1 MNTIYYEFPYKKV
14 LNYLSNNVSSE
25 DLDTLYSQYGIEPDG
40 EHSELEQLAEVITDA
55 DVKSLGYQEEEVVN
69 SSIPQYDYPNTEKI
83 VNFLSTTDP
92 YVVEDLCN
100 RFGTHD
106 LEDVALAITDA
117 ELTNLGF
124 NQDCDDDVEQNTEDC
139 YCGFDDYDETLDY
152 LEDVPVDVQYMVVD
166 PQNGIFA
173 AKDEQNFL
181 RFRESLDPILID
193 DCAVCDEQI
202 DNSVLFKVTPHHLE
216 EVQEE
221 VVINDTLNSEIF
233 DENHVMLPEVK
244 EQILGYVDGFVK
256 KMADK
261 DITIDYNDICLIGS
275 NAGYLYTP
283 ESDIDI
289 HLISMQQLSPETANL
304 LFDEFDIY
312 EAENPLFIG
321 NNKVELGIE
330 DGYDV
335 VANSA
340 RRYSLVDDTWVDNSD
355 ENEQYTADDL
365 DSVSGYEDIVT
376 DYSNKIDDYVDND
389 AFTQASALKSE
400 LRQNRSTD
408 LANLGAL
415 SMGNVVFK
423 ELRNA
428 GAYEKLR
435 KYLRDKELE
444 VGLGNE

>member
-55 DVKSLGYQEEEVVN
+55 DVKSLGYQEEEVN

-83 VNFLSTTDP
+83 VNFLSTMDP

-124 NQDCDDDVEQNTEDC
+124 NQDCGTIEQNTEDC
-139 YCGFDDYDETLDY
+139 YYNYLDYDETLDY
-152 LEDVPVDVQYMVVD
+152 LEDIPVDIPFMIVD
-166 PQNGIFA
+166 PQNGIFVTEN
-173 AKDEQNFL
+173 EQSFL
-181 RFRESLDPILID
+181 RFTESLDPTLID
-193 DCAVCDEQI
+193 DCSICDEQI
-202 DNSVLFKVTPHHLE
+202 GIGVVFKVIPHQFDE
-216 EVQEE
+216 EIKEE
-221 VVINDTLNSEIF
+221 VVINNTLNNDIF

-244 EQILGYVDGFVK
+244 EQILNYVENFVK
-256 KMADK
+256 KMADR
-261 DITIDYNDICLIGS
+261 DIDIDYNDICLIGS

-289 HLISMQQLSPETANL
+289 HLISMQQLSPETAGL

-330 DGYDV
+330 DGYDIT
-335 VANSA
+335 ANSA
-340 RRYSLVDDTWVDNSD
+340 RKYSLVDDVWVDNSD
-355 ENEQYTADDL
+355 ENEQYTTADL
-365 DSVSGYEDIVT
+365 ESVSGYEDVVD

-389 AFTQASALKSE
+389 AFAQASALKSE
-400 LRQNRSTD
+400 IRQNRSTD
-408 LANLGAL
+408 LANFGAL

-423 ELRNA
+423 DLRNS